1 MSTGSVSYAPSA
13 TGIRVKS
20 GATYAKGIIKSNT
33 LGYFE
38 IAQINASDVAS
49 DAIEQIN
56 ITNTNSSL
64 GITFYPTFVANAGTG
79 QTMYTDVTTGPLSY
93 MPFTSTLSLTNI
105 TASGVITGNGSGV
118 TGIKSISISNV
129 SSNVAYYPTCV
140 AGTGGDKT
148 IYTNSSLSFVP
159 NNGVLTLSGSTASL
173 IVGPTIGTITV
184 GPTMGTIN
192 VGTGATGIIKLGGSQ
207 GGYIT
212 NASGPITISPLNTLN
227 VSGNLMVTGTVTGVT
242 LNASGGIVTA
252 GQVSGATL
260 YASGTVAGVTLN
272 ASGGIVTAGAIKGA
286 TLYATGQVSGITM
299 NASGGIVTAGTVTGA
314 TFIGNGS
321 ALTGINMTITSSDS
335 NSDLYPTFVSS
346 VGANQPMYIDSSIG
360 PLKYNPSTS
369 TITLANVTA
378 SGTIVAT
385 GNVTGA
391 SIIGNGALL
400 TDIDNM
406 NINST
411 DVNSDMYLV
420 LVSSNGAN
428 QPMYIDLTGGPLKY
442 NPYASKLYL
451 NEINVKTISGNSNAG
466 YAYDSIKFNS
476 ALAYNYGIIS
486 STVGTATS
494 PLVFPIAYP
503 VVFVDNG
510 NVNNY
515 VAIYKQGFNGQI
527 IHVYRRNFLDHT
539 SNANDMV
546 FVWGPTIYLYD
557 SSIDQTE
564 YSVQVIQGNTSTAP
578 ISKTASGSC
587 YFSAWSK
594 IELIYSNYNG
604 TNTNNDTGYWTAFVV
619 A

>member
-1 MSTGSVSYAPSA
+1 
-13 TGIRVKS
+13 
-20 GATYAKGIIKSNT
+20 
-33 LGYFE
+33 
-38 IAQINASDVAS
+38 
-49 DAIEQIN
+49 
-56 ITNTNSSL
+56 
-64 GITFYPTFVANAGTG
+64 
-79 QTMYTDVTTGPLSY
+79 
-93 MPFTSTLSLTNI
+93 
-105 TASGVITGNGSGV
+105 
-118 TGIKSISISNV
+118 
-129 SSNVAYYPTCV
+129 
-140 AGTGGDKT
+140 
-148 IYTNSSLSFVP
+148 
-159 NNGVLTLSGSTASL
+159 
-173 IVGPTIGTITV
+173 
-184 GPTMGTIN
+184 
-192 VGTGATGIIKLGGSQ
+192 
-207 GGYIT
+207 
-212 NASGPITISPLNTLN
+212 
-227 VSGNLMVTGTVTGVT
+227 
-242 LNASGGIVTA
+242 
-252 GQVSGATL
+252 
-260 YASGTVAGVTLN
+260 
-272 ASGGIVTAGAIKGA
+272 
-286 TLYATGQVSGITM
+286 M